1 MYKIIV
7 KNKLFI
13 IFFFLISCSEVE
25 NTDKQISLVNDKFNV
40 LFIIVDD
47 LNCDL
52 GAYGN
57 SIVNTPNIDRLAS
70 RGVLFNNA
78 HTQYPWCGPS
88 RASLMTGMY
97 TNQTKITNNNM
108 NLRSSIPDVITIG
121 QRFRQQGYQSVRIG
135 KIFHYDVPSA
145 IGTSGNDDIYSWDQ
159 TINPYGR
166 DKIEE
171 YKVNTLNTRKYG
183 GTLSWLSAEGTDNE
197 QTDKQVSYIYGVL
210 RQLHT
215 Q

>member
-78 HTQYPWCGPS
+78 HTQYPWWS
-88 RASLMTGMY
+88 ITKASLMTGMY

-121 QRFRQQGYQSVRIG
+121 QHILDNRDTNLFIG
-135 KIFHYDVPSA
+135 KIFHYDVPSYWN
-145 IGTSGNDDIYSWDQ
+145 I
-159 TINPYGR
+159 
-166 DKIEE
+166 
-171 YKVNTLNTRKYG
+171 RK
-183 GTLSWLSAEGTDNE
+183 
-197 QTDKQVSYIYGVL
+197 
-210 RQLHT
+210 
-215 Q
+215 

>member
-78 HTQYPWCGPS
+78 HTQYP
-88 RASLMTGMY
+88 
-97 TNQTKITNNNM
+97 
-108 NLRSSIPDVITIG
+108 
-121 QRFRQQGYQSVRIG
+121 
-135 KIFHYDVPSA
+135 
-145 IGTSGNDDIYSWDQ
+145 
-159 TINPYGR
+159 
-166 DKIEE
+166 
-171 YKVNTLNTRKYG
+171 
-183 GTLSWLSAEGTDNE
+183 
-197 QTDKQVSYIYGVL
+197 
-210 RQLHT
+210 
-215 Q
+215 